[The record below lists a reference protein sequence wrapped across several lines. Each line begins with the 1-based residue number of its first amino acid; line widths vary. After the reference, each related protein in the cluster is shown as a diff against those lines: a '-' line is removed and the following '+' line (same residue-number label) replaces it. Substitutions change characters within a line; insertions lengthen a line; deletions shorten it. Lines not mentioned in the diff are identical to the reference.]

1 MFLRHL
7 IPCGRRSCV
16 CQKDLFRLHI
26 TIPLDE
32 TEAKKANE
40 KIDQKKKD
48 YKICYR
54 IYQSMKAGSDEQ
66 SRKWGIKG

>member
-32 TEAKKANE
+32 TEAKKAKE
-40 KIDQKKKD
+40 KIEQRKKD
-48 YKICYR
+48 YKMCYNTF
-54 IYQSMKAGSDEQ
+54 QMMKTGVEEHN
-66 SRKWGIKG
+66 RKWGI

>member
-16 CQKDLFRLHI
+16 CQKDLFRLHV

-32 TEAKKANE
+32 TEAEKAKE
-40 KIDQKKKD
+40 KIEQRKKD
-48 YKICYR
+48 YKMCYGV
-54 IYQSMKAGSDEQ
+54 YQVMKASHDGQ
-66 SRKWGIKG
+66 KRKWGIKD